1 MALKW
6 IIGDFRN
13 GAISEANELPVVY
26 NESDKVEIDINA
38 NESATITVSKNDLPS
53 DWRTYLRP
61 VDRFV
66 ALIETDLAWASSVI
80 WAGFINKASA
90 RVNETVQIQ
99 ATGLREY
106 MAARIVSDK
115 YNTTNTNPESAVV
128 FQSANH
134 RGLMANIISSC
145 FSSSGIPSS
154 SPKPPQVLSYVNGSV
169 SGSTVKHSVLLSDFE
184 SYGSL
189 IDVWRDELSD
199 SGQEYRFKPSWSS
212 SSKTAIR
219 WIGEVAT
226 PTAPHFNEANT
237 LDIVLGDNEWRPIS
251 YGQSASSDNMV
262 SRIIGQSK
270 EGENTAGADYQ
281 TRTITLANSILLDE
295 SWNPGVELTDDQM
308 FQNLNARLVY
318 NSQSFK
324 EADFSRAYET
334 TAELRTIIS
343 QLGSMATFSG
353 SGASQYFGLTM
364 RIVGVSF
371 NPSKKT
377 VELQLAP
384 KAARYPKLPKDNR
397 GLKKKSQ
404 TKNTGRRKRG
414 VNGLPGE
421 YGDYTNP
428 ITKQPYP
435 GYNGSNPIPGGVI
448 SPGSDFEEAV
458 KDIANPIPDK
468 PFQPPIYNNPRDAY
482 ADEAPI
488 FEVVDMRSFKNVHQ
502 KGSMTW
508 SELNISQFGHDYPDL
523 TRSRFNYSTGKL
535 IGINKSAIGG
545 DLRDTEQPPKLG
557 YYDIDV
563 FEIDAVGMF
572 NRDDNPY
579 MNEEFSTS
587 PSNPADDFKLKV
599 GSISYGMYSDLYI
612 DPSTLEATIPPAE
625 SGGVGKKYSQT
636 SRAWDFSFF
645 CSADHQVVYVQ
656 ILYTVGKWQ
665 IDKNSVIADMKK
677 SYSMTTSKVFKGV
690 RNNEGK
696 VEQWE
701 DLGDALSDDSNEYPW
716 VFFSPNI
723 YDINGEFK
731 AFGGYYIPQQE
742 DGILIFDGLLPDYS
756 LKFYGQG
763 ITSINHSL
771 SNFSFNSTDINLPD
785 VNRKIQTE
793 SGTELINDVN
803 LPFAVNVDY
812 STQKVVLGISKG
824 QNNRSSFFEADFSNL
839 TSYKKIMDTNRED
852 VYPYIGYDTGSDR
865 NSDGQPDNYPPVD
878 PFALTSRAPVKYKN
892 NYIQFNPEGINITLQ
907 PSTPQNYNNK
917 KIKWLRTKSS
927 FSDVVKGE
935 LEFNRFSYAYN
946 STTNTF
952 KYAYPLHNT
961 AVSNGNL
968 LNAFRGYIGYYA
980 HITQSYVK
988 NRTSTDNLPKPY
1000 GGFEYFYLNG
1010 FLYVFCDVGL
1020 NKQDYLSSWDNGRE
1034 GRANLSSRYWIGKF
1048 KFKDDILG
1056 N

>member
-13 GAISEANELPVVY
+13 GAISESNDLPVVY
-26 NESDKVEIDINA
+26 NEGDKVEIDINA

-61 VDRFV
+61 IDRFV
-66 ALIETDLAWASSVI
+66 ALVETDLAWASSVI

-90 RVNETVQIQ
+90 RVNETIQIQ

-106 MAARIVSDK
+106 MAARIVSNL
-115 YNTTNTNPESAVV
+115 YNTTNTDPT
-128 FQSANH
+128 ANITFSSSSV
-134 RGLMANIISSC
+134 RGLMANMILSC
-145 FSSSGIPSS
+145 FSSSGISS
-154 SPKPPQVLSYVNGSV
+154 SNPKPPQVLSSVTGSA

-184 SYGSL
+184 SYGNL
-189 IDVWRDELSD
+189 LDEWRDELSD
-199 SGQEYRFKPSWSS
+199 AGQEYRFKPSWSS

-219 WIGEVAT
+219 WIGEVAST
-226 PTAPHFNEANT
+226 STPHFNEANT
-237 LDIVLGDNEWRPIS
+237 LNIVLGDNSWKPLS

-270 EGENTAGADYQ
+270 EGEKTTGADYQ

-404 TKNTGRRKRG
+404 TRNTGRPKTG
-414 VNGLPGE
+414 INGLPGH
-421 YGDYTNP
+421 YGDYNVP
-428 ITKQPYP
+428 IIKQPKP
-435 GYNGSNPIPGGVI
+435 GYNGTVPVPGGIV
-448 SPGSDFEEAV
+448 SPGDLEDAV
-458 KDIANPIPDK
+458 NEIANPIPDK

-482 ADEAPI
+482 TDESPI
-488 FEVVDMRSFKNVHQ
+488 IEVVDMRSFKSVSQ
-502 KGSMTW
+502 KGDMTW
-508 SELNISQFGHDYPDL
+508 GSLNISQFGHDFPDL

-545 DLRDTEQPPKLG
+545 DLYSNKQPPELG

-572 NRDDNPY
+572 NRDENPY
-579 MNEEFSTS
+579 MNDSYSFA
-587 PSNPADDFKLKV
+587 PPNPADDFKLKV

-612 DPSTLEATIPPAE
+612 DPSTLKATIPPAE
-625 SGGVGKKYSQT
+625 STASGDLGIKYSTT
-636 SRAWDFSFF
+636 SRAWDFNFF
-645 CSADHQVVYVQ
+645 CSADHQTVFVQ
-656 ILYTVGKWQ
+656 IMYTIGKWQ
-665 IDKNSVIADMKK
+665 IDKNSVIDGMKK
-677 SYSMTTSKVFKGV
+677 SYSMTRSKVFKGV
-690 RNNEGK
+690 RNSEGK
-696 VEQWE
+696 VEEWE

-731 AFGGYYIPQQE
+731 AFGGYYIPEQE
-742 DGILIFDGLLPDYS
+742 EGILIFDGLLPDYS

-763 ITSINHSL
+763 ITNVNVE
-771 SNFSFNSTDINLPD
+771 NFSFNQTAFDLPD
-785 VNRKIQTE
+785 TNRKVQTE
-793 SGTELINDVN
+793 PGKEFLNDVF
-803 LPFAVNVDY
+803 LPLAVNVDY
-812 STQKVVLGISKG
+812 STQKVILGISKG
-824 QNNRSSFFEADFSNL
+824 QRNRSTFFEADFSNL
-839 TSYKKIMDTNRED
+839 TSYKKIMDTERED
-852 VYPYIGYDTGSDR
+852 IYPYLGYDTGTD
-865 NSDGQPDNYPPVD
+865 NNNDGEPDVYPPVD
-878 PFALTSRAPVKYKN
+878 PFSLTSRAPIKYKN
-892 NYIQFNPEGINITLQ
+892 NYIQFNPEGINITRQ
-907 PSTPQNYNNK
+907 PSTAINYNNK

-935 LEFNRFSYAYN
+935 LGFNRYAYDT
-946 STTNTF
+946 SSEARTF
-952 KYAYPLHNT
+952 KYAYPIHNT

-968 LNAFRGYIGYYA
+968 LNAFRGYIGRYA
-980 HITQSYVK
+980 HITAHYNDYSY
-988 NRTSTDNLPKPY
+988 NDLPKPY
-1000 GGFEYFYLNG
+1000 NGFEYFYLNG
-1010 FLYVFCDVGL
+1010 FLYVFCDAVL
-1020 NKQDYLSSWDNGRE
+1020 NKQDDLTNWDNGRE
-1034 GRANLSSRYWIGKF
+1034 GRTNLHSRYWIGKF
-1048 KFKDDILG
+1048 KLNDDILG